1 MRSVP
6 LALSALALALTAA
19 CSGEEAP
26 PAEDVVPDAQKAMT
40 AVESVY
46 FELSVDG
53 DVEGLAVKAADGTVT
68 AEGQAEGTG
77 TITALGMDLEVDY
90 VIVGQDAY
98 VKGLTGDYQQIPV
111 GDDMLPYDPT
121 ILLDP
126 DFGIAPL
133 LGAVESAEPLES
145 ESVAGF
151 DAYKYEIVFEP
162 AAFAQFL
169 PAAGDWNTGTVW
181 FDEETLRVVKAEF
194 AQGDATVTL
203 LLSDYNE
210 TVTIEAP

>member
-6 LALSALALALTAA
+6 LALSALALVFAAA

-26 PAEDVVPDAQKAMT
+26 PADDVVPDAQEAMT
-40 AVESVY
+40 EVESVR
-46 FELSVDG
+46 FDLAVDG
-53 DVEGLAVKAADGTVT
+53 EVEGLSVKSADGVVT
-68 AEGQAEGTG
+68 ATGEAEGTG
-77 TITALGMDLEVDY
+77 TITALGMDIEVEY
-90 VIVGQDAY
+90 VIVGEDAY
-98 VKGLTGDYQQIPV
+98 VKGITGGYQQIPV

-126 DFGIAPL
+126 DKGIAAL
-133 LGAVESAEPLES
+133 LGAVDSAEPLES
-145 ESVAGF
+145 ESVDGY

-162 AAFAQFL
+162 TAFAQFL
-169 PAAGDWNTGTVW
+169 PAAGEWNSAIVW